1 MTPQKRTTAAIAT
14 TVAGLVCS
22 SLLLAPSPSTAA
34 DPVFSSVAGGRT
46 AGDTLFPHQG
56 NSGYDVQHYDL
67 AITYARN
74 GSIQATATI
83 DARST
88 TPAALSEFSLDLEG
102 LTVSAVVVDDVA
114 ASYSRI
120 AETDTHKLVVTPA
133 TPVLGDFTTVVT
145 YAGTPTSHTDPD
157 GSTEGWTSTSSG
169 GVVALNEPVGAMTWF
184 PNNNTPRDKATFTT
198 RLTVPFTP
206 PEADQVPIN
215 QTAVST
221 GVLESVT
228 TTSTSRTFT
237 WEQPHQQ
244 ATYLSL
250 VAIGNYLGATSDV
263 PLTVGTTPE
272 WSYANAVIS
281 PIASFATGRA
291 KLSPILKALEARYGT
306 YPGASTGLVVDS
318 STLGYALETQDRPY
332 FEFTVG
338 QNTLIHELA
347 HQWFG
352 NAVSPSDWSDIWL
365 NEGPATYLATQVEAE
380 LYGGDST
387 EDTYYDLWESTDAD
401 DDFWDVPVAGF
412 EDPADLF
419 GAATYDRGAM
429 TLEAMRT
436 ALGTDVLDEIMA
448 TWIERFG
455 GRDASTADWMA
466 LSEEVSRQDLR
477 LFFDDWLFDTDKPAW
492 PSRWTLDLDVATTGD
507 VASADE
513 PLSMTLSTT
522 NEGKVVQSGM
532 LAKIDIEALL
542 GQARLGDLPDGVTRM
557 RNTLT
562 WRIPD
567 VALGASATV
576 TIPARTKQPLRSAEP
591 IDIETYAATLG
602 ATCGTCLRTVE
613 FAGPF
618 ALFPTPA
625 PSVEGTAR
633 VGERLTATVG
643 DWSDGVSLAFAW
655 LRDGEAVPG
664 ATRTVYRLRAADL
677 GFRLTVA
684 VTGSKPDFLPV
695 TTISDPTRVVVEGVQ
710 RARKR
715 PTIRGQARVGRT
727 VRAVLRGGRDAGTS
741 TAYQWRVGK
750 KRLPGE
756 TSRSL
761 SLTRDE
767 RGRRVRV
774 VAVTSKPGFE
784 TVRKVSEPT
793 RVTRRRRG

>member
-1 MTPQKRTTAAIAT
+1 MKPTTTTRSGIAIT
-14 TVAGLVCS
+14 IAGLVCS
-22 SLLLAPSPSTAA
+22 SLLLAPSPGTAA
-34 DPVFSSVAGGRT
+34 EPATPAVAGART

-56 NSGYDVQHYDL
+56 NGGYDVQHYDL
-67 AITYARN
+67 AIAYARN

-83 DARST
+83 DAQAT
-88 TPAALSEFSLDLEG
+88 AEAPLSEFSLDLEG
-102 LTVSAVVVDDVA
+102 LTVSGVTVNGVA
-114 ASYSRI
+114 ATYTRVT
-120 AETDTHKLVVTPA
+120 EPDTFKLVVTPA
-133 TPVLGDFTTVVT
+133 TPVSGDFTTVVN
-145 YAGTPTSHTDPD
+145 YGGTPTSHTDPD
-157 GSTEGWTSTSSG
+157 GSTEGWTQTQSG

-206 PEADQVPIN
+206 PEADEVPIN

-221 GVLESVT
+221 GVLDEVT
-228 TTSTSRTFT
+228 TTSSTRTFV
-237 WEQPHQQ
+237 WEQPNQQ
-244 ATYLSL
+244 APYLSL
-250 VAIGNYLGATSDV
+250 VAIGNYLTATSDV
-263 PLTVGTTPE
+263 PLSVGTTPE
-272 WSYANAVIS
+272 WSYANAIIS
-281 PIASFATGRA
+281 PISSFATGRA
-291 KLSPILKALEARYGT
+291 KLSPILKSLEARYGT
-306 YPGASTGLVVDS
+306 YPGSSTGLVVDS

-387 EDTYYDLWESTDAD
+387 EVTYYDLWESTDED
-401 DDFWDVPVAGF
+401 DQFWDVPVAGF
-412 EDPADLF
+412 DDPADLF
-419 GAATYDRGAM
+419 GAPTYDRGAM

-455 GRDASTADWMA
+455 GRDASTADWME
-466 LSEEVSRQDLR
+466 LSEEISRQDLR
-477 LFFDDWLFDTDKPAW
+477 LFFQDWLFDTDKPEW

-522 NEGKVVQSGM
+522 NTGKVVQSGM

-542 GQARLGDLPDGVTRM
+542 RQARLGDLPDGVTRM

-567 VALGASATV
+567 SALGKSASV
-576 TIPARTKQPLRSAEP
+576 TIPARTKLPLRSSEP

-618 ALFPTPA
+618 VLFPTPV
-625 PSVEGTAR
+625 PTVDGTTR
-633 VGERLTATVG
+633 VGKRLTATVG
-643 DWSDGVSLAFAW
+643 DWADGATLDYEW
-655 LRDGEAVPG
+655 RRDGDAIPG
-664 ATRTVYRLRAADL
+664 ARSTRYRVRAADL
-677 GFRLTVA
+677 GSRITFA
-684 VTGSKPDFLPV
+684 VTGSKPDFIPV
-695 TTISDPTRVVVEGVQ
+695 AMVSDPTRVVTQGRQ
-710 RARKR
+710 ARRKR
-715 PTIRGQARVGRT
+715 PSINGRPKVGRT
-727 VRAVLRGGRDAGTS
+727 LRAVVPGRDSGTTTS
-741 TAYQWRVGK
+741 YRWSAGK
-750 KRLPGE
+750 KVYRAQTKPRLQLRPKHQ
-756 TSRSL
+756 
-761 SLTRDE
+761 
-767 RGRRVRV
+767 GRRLE
-774 VAVTSKPGFE
+774 VTATTTKPGFRSI
-784 TVRKVSEPT
+784 TKSSKPT
-793 RVTRRRRG
+793 KRIRRR